1 MVLDHRDWLAA
12 DTMLRAPNA
21 PDGVLVWGAGHLPG
35 ISARLAGDGFRCV
48 KTGWRSVGRLPGLVA
63 SLRIVKPVET
73 IGAIRRRRRSRS
85 A

>member
-35 ISARLAGDGFRCV
+35 ISARLARDGFR
-48 KTGWRSVGRLPGLVA
+48 TEWLSVGRLPRLVA

-73 IGAIRRRRRSRS
+73 IRAIRRRRRSRS